1 MKRLTITLL
10 AALLGG
16 VAQAADC
23 IPPEGFQPATSP
35 APLHDIIR
43 RDAKQRV
50 TLLNV
55 WAIWC
60 APCRKELPLLDNI
73 AQDENAP
80 LEIITLNLGDD
91 PAQIDKIYDELHI
104 TALPR
109 DNHGDHAPLKTLGG
123 VGLPLSVWYVDDQM
137 IAKSAGA
144 LHDSDALIAYA
155 RCLNGDSKGS
165 QP

>member
-1 MKRLTITLL
+1 MKRLTVTLL

-43 RDAKQRV
+43 RHAKQRV

-60 APCRKELPLLDNI
+60 APCRKELPLLDSI
-73 AQDENAP
+73 AQDDNAP
-80 LEIITLNLGDD
+80 LEIITLNLGDA

-109 DNHGDHAPLKTLGG
+109 DNHGDHTLLKTLGG
-123 VGLPLSVWYVDDQM
+123 VGLPLSVWYLDGQM

-144 LHDSDALIAYA
+144 LHDGDALTAYA
-155 RCLNGDSKGS
+155 RCLNDGS
-165 QP
+165 EGMRP